1 MSTTALDPM
10 AWFPYVPRPHQDRA
24 VKFASRIYSE
34 KSVGLLSADCGV
46 GKTVAVLSGYLAVRS
61 RDPFSRLLVLTRT
74 HSQSKV
80 FEEELTELRLHDP
93 GEELRTNLTATS
105 MVSRIHVCPMK
116 ARMENLTTMGFMKQ
130 CAKLVKTGQCSFY
143 WNCYSRGKGELRVLP
158 RPFFREQVES
168 LLATQVVTREAAEDL
183 SESTGFCPYEVLR
196 WCAKG
201 SRVLIGPYD
210 YLFRERVKDA
220 LLSSIGC
227 SLGEID
233 ILVDEAHN
241 LPDHVLNSEAAELS
255 GQDLSWLRKNKK
267 LIVRETGVKWLEDT
281 VDFLYETVMLHL
293 DELRSEK
300 RLNTWDVYPR
310 FAEASQIN
318 QLMEFDR
325 AVEGMEDAVPI
336 DTPLD
341 RLVAFLYSGNRSA
354 QSEDWLVTIE
364 LIGTRDSTPE
374 IEVSNTLLRIRP
386 LNAAGLIAPVLRSAR
401 SAIIMSGTLRPTEH
415 YGRIL
420 GISRAE
426 KEDLLSPY
434 PKGTRLILVDK
445 EVSTK
450 YTLRGPQMW
459 RKIASRIETALRSL
473 PANKSALVSFPSYAI
488 MQEVLSYG
496 IDCGFREMLVEDR
509 TIRIEDVEESVL
521 LTPHAIFC
529 VYGGKISEGIDLV
542 ENGSSMIDLIIGI
555 GIPFSPP
562 SSHQRALQE
571 FYDRRYGDGSGYYY
585 ASVLPSIRQVV
596 QLAGRLRRSPEDSG
610 VVVLL
615 DKRFLRYMSAFG
627 EDASSDLWPYTDEE
641 ELANAIQLFAKEV
654 GSQ

>member
-1 MSTTALDPM
+1 MSAAALDPM
-10 AWFPYVPRPHQDRA
+10 VWFPYEPRPHQDRA
-24 VKFASRIYSE
+24 VKFASRVYSE
-34 KSVGLLSADCGV
+34 KTVGLLSADCGV
-46 GKTVAVLSGYLAVRS
+46 GKTIAVLSGYLAVRA

-93 GEELRTNLTATS
+93 GEEWRTNLTATS
-105 MVSRIHVCPMK
+105 MVSRVHVCPMK
-116 ARMENLTTMGFMKQ
+116 GRMEQLTTMGFTKQ

-143 WNCYSRGKGELRVLP
+143 WNCYSKGKGEVRVLP

-168 LLATQVVTREAAEDL
+168 LLATQIVTREAAERL

-196 WCAKG
+196 WCAKS

-210 YLFRERVKDA
+210 YVFRERVRDA
-220 LLSSIGC
+220 LLSSVGC
-227 SLGEID
+227 NLGEVD

-255 GQDLSWLRKNKK
+255 GRDLLWLRKNKK
-267 LIVRETGVKWLEDT
+267 LIVRDTGVKWLEDT
-281 VDFLYETVMLHL
+281 VDFLWETVMLSL
-293 DELRSEK
+293 DGLRDEK
-300 RLNTWDVYPR
+300 RLNTWDVFPR
-310 FAEASQIN
+310 FADPSQLS
-318 QLMEFDR
+318 QLMEFDS
-325 AVEGMEDAVPI
+325 AVEGMEDAIPV

-341 RLVAFLYSGNRSA
+341 RLVAFLYSGHRSA

-364 LIGTRDSTPE
+364 LLGAGEERSE
-374 IEVSNTLLRIRP
+374 VEVSNTLLRIRP

-401 SAIIMSGTLRPTEH
+401 SAMVMSGTLRPTEH
-415 YGRIL
+415 YGRML
-420 GISRAE
+420 GISSAE

-450 YTLRGPQMW
+450 YTLRGPLMW
-459 RKIASRIETALRSL
+459 RRIATRIETALRSL
-473 PANKSALVSFPSYAI
+473 PPNKSALVSFPSYAI
-488 MQEVLSYG
+488 MQEILSYG

-542 ENGSSMIDLIIGI
+542 ENGSSMIDLIIGT

-562 SSHQRALQE
+562 SSHQKALQD
-571 FYDRRYGDGSGYYY
+571 FYDRRYGDKSGYYY
-585 ASVLPSIRQVV
+585 SAVLPSIRQVV
-596 QLAGRLRRSPEDSG
+596 QLAGRLRRSPEDRG

-615 DKRFLRYMSAFG
+615 DKRFLRYMNAFG
-627 EDASSDLWPYTDEE
+627 DDAASDLWPFAGDQ
-641 ELANAIQLFAKEV
+641 ELADAIELFVREV
-654 GSQ
+654 AAQ